1 MLFFLLLSSIRSE
14 ETNETSEVEA
24 LLEDVHALRKEVKYL
39 TNLLQQIQQAQLL
52 QVYSRA
58 NRFGGMTG
66 SKFPTMRY
74 QNAVSKPQSY
84 FYSPGSSWG
93 SSYTEED
100 ETETEEESSSVYD
113 DDPLVDFLLSRLE
126 NHRYAANSPRRQ
138 RRPNFTIP
146 QWIKDW
152 LLNQK

>member
-58 NRFGGMTG
+58 NRFGSMTG
-66 SKFPTMRY
+66 SKFQTMRY
-74 QNAVSKPQSY
+74 QNAVSKPS
-84 FYSPGSSWG
+84 YSPGSSWG

-100 ETETEEESSSVYD
+100 TTETEEESSSVYD
-113 DDPLVDFLLSRLE
+113 DDWLLDFLLSQLK

-138 RRPNFTIP
+138 RRPNFSIP
-146 QWIKDW
+146 QWFKDW